1 MKERNSTRRKAVRRQ
16 DLDKKPDPNKRIE
29 EERRSASDRRDI

>member
-16 DLDKKPDPNKRIE
+16 DLDKKPDPNQRIGDDRRSPS
-29 EERRSASDRRDI
+29 ERRDT